1 MPYYDIITLIGFGFG
16 AALSITLFILSLQ
29 RVPKRAIDIAFGIL
43 FLSFILWFGGHFL
56 SLLLNLL
63 FGSVVDRQLKF
74 FYILAYLGLAI
85 TPSALLHIQ
94 LASLLS
100 ARGSDRQI
108 GIKQILIIVLFYI
121 PFLVFVAMNAAGL
134 IGIRSYVPGHS
145 EIVSTPFALWLII
158 AIIASVTFSEKL
170 VETLKYE
177 SDRRF
182 YRDISYVLA
191 ALGFGIIVVY
201 IFSLYKLPYVGRY
214 LDLFMMLSPAVP
226 MAIFLYYVYRYNFY
240 RLVIKPS
247 LVYSVIYGSV
257 MAIYLL
263 GIRRLGEFL
272 SQFPEVNEEIIE
284 GLLLIA
290 LVFVFQPFRSL
301 LQARLDKIFFK
312 DRYYY
317 QHFLRELS
325 DSISSI
331 VDLDQLLKT
340 IRQAMQSTL
349 KVTEC
354 TIIIIQRENRHFSI
368 IKKSGHADFPEL
380 QRLID
385 VLQTTRH
392 FRVHQQLGDFR
403 VSNALRQN
411 NLALA
416 MPVYFQDEMRGLIGL
431 AEKENGN
438 PFSDEEL
445 NVLRTFTNQIGLALE
460 NARLV
465 QERVSLVQRVHQAE
479 KMNSLG
485 QLATTMSHELK
496 NPLTSIKTIVQVLH
510 ENAAGEEKQDLQLV
524 INEINRLQDIL
535 EKLLSFARPA
545 SVSTELVHV
554 DKVVSDVFALLKHQA
569 QRDKISLE
577 LQVNDSI
584 PPLAVKQQ
592 SIREIV
598 FNLILNAL
606 QAVPQNGHI
615 NVTLEVKHKNRI
627 NASLKTKAKHAIL
640 LSILDDGPGIVEEM
654 RDHMYEP
661 FYTSKTVGTGLG
673 LAIVKRN
680 VDELGGHIHVKSQT
694 GVGTQFDVHLPLVK
708 TETDTKNI
716 EHENENSNR

>member
-16 AALSITLFILSLQ
+16 AALSFTLFSLSLQ
-29 RVPKRAIDIAFGIL
+29 RVPKRAIDVAFGIL

-63 FGSVVDRQLKF
+63 FGSVVDRQVKF
-74 FYILAYLGLAI
+74 FTICAYFGLAI

-100 ARGSDRQI
+100 ARGADRHI
-108 GIKQILIIVLFYI
+108 GYKQTAIILFFYI
-121 PFLVFVAMNAAGL
+121 PFIVFVVMHAARL
-134 IGIRSYVPGHS
+134 FTQELYIPGHS

-158 AIIASVTFSEKL
+158 AITASVTFSEKL

-177 SDRRF
+177 ADRRF

-191 ALGFGIIVVY
+191 GLGFGIIAVY
-201 IFSLYKLPYVGRY
+201 IFPLYKLPYIGDY
-214 LDLFMMLSPAVP
+214 LDLLMMLSPAVP

-290 LVFVFQPFRSL
+290 LVFAFQPFRSL
-301 LQARLDKIFFK
+301 LQARLDKLFFK

-317 QHFLRELS
+317 QQFLRELS

-331 VDLDQLLKT
+331 VDLEQLLNT
-340 IRQAMQSTL
+340 IRQALTSTL

-354 TIIIIQRENRHFSI
+354 TIIIVERDKSHYRIL
-368 IKKSGHADFPEL
+368 KKSGHAEFPKL
-380 QRLID
+380 QQLID
-385 VLQTTRH
+385 ALQTTRQFH
-392 FRVHQQLGDFR
+392 IHRQLGDFR
-403 VSNALRQN
+403 VGSALRQN
-411 NLALA
+411 KLALA
-416 MPVYFQDEMRGLIGL
+416 VPVYFQDDMRGIVGL
-431 AEKENGN
+431 AKKESGN
-438 PFSDEEL
+438 PFSEEEL
-445 NVLRTFTNQIGLALE
+445 NVLQTFANQIGLAIE

-465 QERVSLVQRVHQAE
+465 QERMTLVQRVHQAE

-485 QLATTMSHELK
+485 QLATTLSHEIK

-510 ENAAGEEKQDLQLV
+510 ENAGGDDKKDLHLV
-524 INEINRLQDIL
+524 LNEINRLQNIL
-535 EKLLSFARPA
+535 EKLLSFARP
-545 SVSTELVHV
+545 SNGFTERV
-554 DKVVSDVFALLKHQA
+554 DVEKIVSDVVTLLNHQA
-569 QRDKISLE
+569 QRDGISLNFSS
-577 LQVNDSI
+577 QGTI
-584 PPLAVKQQ
+584 PVLDAKQQ
-592 SIREIV
+592 SIREIA

-606 QAVPQNGHI
+606 QAVSAAGRVDVFLN
-615 NVTLEVKHKNRI
+615 LERQSA
-627 NASLKTKAKHAIL
+627 NATTANTTDRNYIR
-640 LSILDDGPGIVEEM
+640 LSVQDNGPGIADDM
-654 RDHMYEP
+654 REHIYEP
-661 FYTSKTVGTGLG
+661 FYTSKTIGTGLG

-680 VDELGGHIHVKSQT
+680 VEELGGSIHVQNRN
-694 GVGTQFDVHLPLVK
+694 GNGTQFDVYLP
-708 TETDTKNI
+708 I
-716 EHENENSNR
+716 SQRENQPER